1 MLIRP
6 IKKFKKELNRTEDI
20 SLSGFTE
27 KVDKEYD
34 YPNIISVV
42 IDWRAIIYYRDSGIT
57 DIYSI
62 IDKVT
67 LFMDYAYQ
75 DLENDNIS
83 GDREYNLVIDD
94 FELTNSFERDS
105 KSYEDRK
112 WISNDEKIQAGIVVK
127 AIIKSIEYF
136 TKYKIDHLGFCFLV

>member
-1 MLIRP
+1 MEL
-6 IKKFKKELNRTEDI
+6 KFKKELNRTEDI

-57 DIYSI
+57 DIYPI

-112 WISNDEKIQAGIVVK
+112 WISNDEKSSDRDETDTYLFPTYIDIDF
-127 AIIKSIEYF
+127 E
-136 TKYKIDHLGFCFLV
+136 TKTINVEF

>member
-1 MLIRP
+1 MEL
-6 IKKFKKELNRTEDI
+6 KFKKELNRTEDI

-112 WISNDEKIQAGIVVK
+112 WISNDEKSSDRDETDTYLFPTYIDIDF
-127 AIIKSIEYF
+127 E
-136 TKYKIDHLGFCFLV
+136 TKTINVEF